1 MRINNNISAM
11 NTSRQLGNVSGRLS
25 RSMEKL
31 SSGLRIARAAD
42 DAAGLAVSEK
52 LRGQIRG
59 VNAAVR
65 AQQDSVSGLQVAEG
79 ALNEVSSMLTRA
91 KELKI
96 QRDGT
101 SDSDAIAAINAEFT
115 QIKTEITNIIENT
128 EYNGNKLLAAES
140 GGTVLTNVT
149 TAGSFSIYTDINGT
163 TSNLQIDS
171 LSYGL
176 TIDELDA
183 DASAT
188 VDGFESAENDFIV
201 LGTVS
206 ITTGGGGTIVDYA
219 ALTLDTPDDVIS
231 YVQAD
236 GHANETYFDTNAI
249 ETDIRNISLDGND
262 FKSYVYTGNVTIDA
276 GTGAG
281 GDDTLTID
289 TGVQGT
295 GMSLDT
301 AINKVATVRGQ
312 IGSFQNRFEASIRNF
327 EGTAEN
333 LQAAESRIRDVDMAK
348 EMVGF
353 TKDTII
359 QQAAQAMLVQANQLP
374 QNIVGLLR

>member
-91 KELKI
+91 KELAI
-96 QRDGT
+96 QRSGT
-101 SDSDAIAAINAEFT
+101 SDGDATAAIDAEMA
-115 QIKTEITNIIENT
+115 QIFTEIDNIETNT
-128 EYNGNKLLAAES
+128 EYNGNKLFTGA
-140 GGTVLTNVT
+140 
-149 TAGSFSIYTDINGT
+149 SFSIYTDINGT
-163 TSNLQIDS
+163 TSS
-171 LSYGL
+171 
-176 TIDELDA
+176 
-183 DASAT
+183 
-188 VDGFESAENDFIV
+188 
-201 LGTVS
+201 
-206 ITTGGGGTIVDYA
+206 
-219 ALTLDTPDDVIS
+219 LTLNSMDIMEIGGASGAGQIAVNAGVIDVN
-231 YVQAD
+231 
-236 GHANETYFDTNAI
+236 GT
-249 ETDIRNISLDGND
+249 
-262 FKSYVYTGNVTIDA
+262 A
-276 GTGAG
+276 GDSTTTGAG
-281 GDDTLTID
+281 KATYDKGLVDGL
-289 TGVQGT
+289 GT
-295 GMSLDT
+295 M
-301 AINKVATVRGQ
+301 INTVATNRGQ
-312 IGSFQNRFEASIRNF
+312 IGSYQNRFEASIRNF

-333 LQAAESRIRDVDMAK
+333 LQSAESRIRDVDMAK

>member
-79 ALNEVSSMLTRA
+79 ALNEVSSMLTRS
-91 KELKI
+91 KELLI
-96 QRDGT
+96 QKDGT
-101 SDSDAIAAINAEFT
+101 SDTTATAAINSELT
-115 QIKTEITNIIENT
+115 QIFTEVKNIVEQT
-128 EYNGNKLLAAES
+128 EYNGKEILNSA
-140 GGTVLTNVT
+140 
-149 TAGSFSIYTDINGT
+149 TASDRTFKIYTDINGT
-163 TSNLQIDS
+163 TADLT
-171 LSYGL
+171 LSDL
-176 TIDELDA
+176 
-183 DASAT
+183 SAQT
-188 VDGFESAENDFIV
+188 V
-201 LGTVS
+201 
-206 ITTGGGGTIVDYA
+206 TGGETMV
-219 ALTLDTPDDVIS
+219 AL
-231 YVQAD
+231 
-236 GHANETYFDTNAI
+236 TNAI
-249 ETDIRNISLDGND
+249 DVQDATD
-262 FKSYVYTGNVTIDA
+262 
-276 GTGAG
+276 
-281 GDDTLTID
+281 
-289 TGVQGT
+289 
-295 GMSLDT
+295 
-301 AINKVATVRGQ
+301 AINLVATARGE

-374 QNIVGLLR
+374 QNIVGLLQ

>member
-79 ALNEVSSMLTRA
+79 ALNEVSSMLARG
-91 KELKI
+91 KELAI
-96 QRDGT
+96 QRSGT
-101 SDSDAIAAINAEFT
+101 SDSDARSAIDAEMV
-115 QIKTEITNIIENT
+115 QILNEIENIETNT
-128 EYNGNKLLAAES
+128 EYNGNKLFTQA
-140 GGTVLTNVT
+140 TVNDKTNG
-149 TAGSFSIYTDINGT
+149 ANFSIYTDINGGT
-163 TSNLQIDS
+163 AS
-171 LSYGL
+171 L
-176 TIDELDA
+176 
-183 DASAT
+183 
-188 VDGFESAENDFIV
+188 
-201 LGTVS
+201 TVS
-206 ITTGGGGTIVDYA
+206 GLHLVHTSAGSYQEEGLFNINGTAIEIYGANEAAAEAA
-219 ALTLDTPDDVIS
+219 ALDYSD
-231 YVQAD
+231 
-236 GHANETYFDTNAI
+236 I
-249 ETDIRNISLDGND
+249 ETAVAAAYNGGN
-262 FKSYVYTGNVTIDA
+262 YQNEAAIDA
-276 GTGAG
+276 GGGATTFNEALVNAFG
-281 GDDTLTID
+281 
-289 TGVQGT
+289 
-295 GMSLDT
+295 T
-301 AINKVATVRGQ
+301 AINQVATVRGE

-374 QNIVGLLR
+374 QNIVGLLQ

>member
-79 ALNEVSSMLTRA
+79 AMNEVSSMLTRA
-91 KELKI
+91 KELAI
-96 QRDGT
+96 QRGGT
-101 SDSDAIAAINAEFT
+101 SDGDATAAIDAEMK
-115 QIKTEITNIIENT
+115 QIFTEIENIEQNT
-128 EYNGNKLLAAES
+128 EYNGNKLFAADHD
-140 GGTVLTNVT
+140 GDGTASAAT
-149 TAGSFSIYTDINGT
+149 FSIYTDINGGTATLTMPSLQLVATDVANVGDDRDGLFRIGTDQVELFLSGGT
-163 TSNLQIDS
+163 TTAGGNDVSNVTYTTMDAADDVTVTVNDYIDS
-171 LSYGL
+171 
-176 TIDELDA
+176 TE
-183 DASAT
+183 AT
-188 VDGFESAENDFIV
+188 SEGNYNDGMVGA
-201 LGTVS
+201 
-206 ITTGGGGTIVDYA
+206 IT
-219 ALTLDTPDDVIS
+219 S
-231 YVQAD
+231 
-236 GHANETYFDTNAI
+236 
-249 ETDIRNISLDGND
+249 
-262 FKSYVYTGNVTIDA
+262 
-276 GTGAG
+276 
-281 GDDTLTID
+281 
-289 TGVQGT
+289 
-295 GMSLDT
+295 
-301 AINKVATVRGQ
+301 AINKVATVRGT
-312 IGSFQNRFEASIRNF
+312 IGSYQNRFEASIRNF

>member
-11 NTSRQLGNVSGRLS
+11 NTSRQLGQVSGRLS

-79 ALNEVSSMLTRA
+79 ALSEVSSMLTRA
-91 KELKI
+91 KELAI
-96 QRDGT
+96 QRGGT
-101 SDSDAIAAINAEFT
+101 SDSDATDAIDAELV
-115 QIKTEITNIIENT
+115 QIFNEVQNIEANT
-128 EYNGNKLLAAES
+128 EYNGNTLFD
-140 GGTVLTNVT
+140 GTN
-149 TAGSFSIYTDINGT
+149 GSFSIYTDINGT
-163 TSNLQIDS
+163 T
-171 LSYGL
+171 
-176 TIDELDA
+176 T
-183 DASAT
+183 
-188 VDGFESAENDFIV
+188 
-201 LGTVS
+201 
-206 ITTGGGGTIVDYA
+206 
-219 ALTLDTPDDVIS
+219 TLDITGIDL
-231 YVQAD
+231 
-236 GHANETYFDTNAI
+236 
-249 ETDIRNISLDGND
+249 TD
-262 FKSYVYTGNVTIDA
+262 KAAATAAVTIGIGAA
-276 GTGAG
+276 G
-281 GDDTLTID
+281 DTLTVWDGAAAI
-289 TGVQGT
+289 GT
-295 GMSLDT
+295 TDADFSGEILDEIST
-301 AINKVATVRGQ
+301 AINSVATQRGE
-312 IGSFQNRFEASIRNF
+312 IGSYQNRFEASIRNF
-327 EGTAEN
+327 EATAEN

>member
-79 ALNEVSSMLTRA
+79 ALSEVSSMLTRA
-91 KELKI
+91 KELTI
-96 QRDGT
+96 QKSGT
-101 SDSDAIAAINAEFT
+101 SDTTATAAINSELT
-115 QIKTEITNIIENT
+115 QIYTEVKNVVENT
-128 EYNGNKLLAAES
+128 EYNGKNILHSGTAAER
-140 GGTVLTNVT
+140 
-149 TAGSFSIYTDINGT
+149 SFSIYTDINGT
-163 TSNLQIDS
+163 TTS
-171 LSYGL
+171 LTVSQVSALTVTGGEAL
-176 TIDELDA
+176 NALDNTID
-183 DASAT
+183 
-188 VDGFESAENDFIV
+188 
-201 LGTVS
+201 
-206 ITTGGGGTIVDYA
+206 IT
-219 ALTLDTPDDVIS
+219 DV
-231 YVQAD
+231 
-236 GHANETYFDTNAI
+236 
-249 ETDIRNISLDGND
+249 
-262 FKSYVYTGNVTIDA
+262 
-276 GTGAG
+276 
-281 GDDTLTID
+281 GD
-289 TGVQGT
+289 
-295 GMSLDT
+295 
-301 AINKVATVRGQ
+301 AINHIATVRGE
-312 IGSFQNRFEASIRNF
+312 IGSYQNRFEASIRNF
-327 EGTAEN
+327 EATAEN

-374 QNIVGLLR
+374 QSIVGLLQ

>member
-1 MRINNNISAM
+1 
-11 NTSRQLGNVSGRLS
+11 
-25 RSMEKL
+25 MEKL

-79 ALNEVSSMLTRA
+79 ALNEVSSMFTRV
-91 KELKI
+91 KELGI
-96 QRDGT
+96 QRSGT
-101 SDSDAIAAINAEFT
+101 SDSDAISAIDSEIE
-115 QIKTEITNIIENT
+115 QILKEVDNIETNT
-128 EYNGNKLLAAES
+128 EYNGKKILGS
-140 GGTVLTNVT
+140 S
-149 TAGSFSIYTDINGT
+149 TATDREFSIYTDINGT
-163 TSNLQIDS
+163 TATLQITQ
-171 LSYGL
+171 LNL
-176 TIDELDA
+176 VTV
-183 DASAT
+183 AT
-188 VDGFESAENDFIV
+188 
-201 LGTVS
+201 
-206 ITTGGGGTIVDYA
+206 
-219 ALTLDTPDDVIS
+219 
-231 YVQAD
+231 
-236 GHANETYFDTNAI
+236 
-249 ETDIRNISLDGND
+249 
-262 FKSYVYTGNVTIDA
+262 

-281 GDDTLTID
+281 NFDHSGATVFSLDGDGNTGLTVMVNETAGTGDLGLEVTKESDDTVYANQAVTFGTLAGLTNAEGPIAD
-289 TGVQGT
+289 ADDAADYYLSEQNISKNIVKGATY
-295 GMSLDT
+295 
-301 AINKVATVRGQ
+301 AINEVATIRGQ
-312 IGSFQNRFEASIRNF
+312 IGSYQNRFEASIRNF

>member
-1 MRINNNISAM
+1 
-11 NTSRQLGNVSGRLS
+11 
-25 RSMEKL
+25 MEKL

-91 KELKI
+91 KELSI
-96 QRDGT
+96 QKSGT
-101 SDSDAIAAINAEFT
+101 SDSDAISAIDAEMV
-115 QIKTEITNIIENT
+115 QIFTEIDNIETKT
-128 EYNGNKLLAAES
+128 EYNGDALLD
-140 GGTVLTNVT
+140 GG
-149 TAGSFSIYTDINGT
+149 GSFSIYTDINGT
-163 TSNLQIDS
+163 TSS
-171 LSYGL
+171 L
-176 TIDELDA
+176 TISKLDLV
-183 DASAT
+183 DINVGTNSAT
-188 VDGFESAENDFIV
+188 SQHGTTNLISVDTDGDTSGLGFITVNEVINTTFGEDVSLEDNAATPNTNK
-201 LGTVS
+201 TVS
-206 ITTGGGGTIVDYA
+206 NIT
-219 ALTLDTPDDVIS
+219 DVS
-231 YVQAD
+231 
-236 GHANETYFDTNAI
+236 AI
-249 ETDIRNISLDGND
+249 TKAMDL
-262 FKSYVYTGNVTIDA
+262 
-276 GTGAG
+276 
-281 GDDTLTID
+281 
-289 TGVQGT
+289 
-295 GMSLDT
+295 
-301 AINKVATVRGQ
+301 AINKVATIRGE
-312 IGSFQNRFEASIRNF
+312 IGSYQNRFEASIRNF

>member
-91 KELKI
+91 KELSI
-96 QRDGT
+96 QYSGT
-101 SDSDAIAAINAEFT
+101 SDSDAQSAIIAELD
-115 QIKTEITNIIENT
+115 QIYTEVDNIQDNT
-128 EYNGNKLLAAES
+128 EYNGDLLFD
-140 GGTVLTNVT
+140 GGG
-149 TAGSFSIYTDINGT
+149 AFSIYTDINGGT
-163 TSNLQIDS
+163 AS
-171 LSYGL
+171 L
-176 TIDELDA
+176 TISTVNVVSEDT
-183 DASAT
+183 AT
-188 VDGFESAENDFIV
+188 D
-201 LGTVS
+201 
-206 ITTGGGGTIVDYA
+206 GTINRDSA
-219 ALTLDTPDDVIS
+219 A
-231 YVQAD
+231 
-236 GHANETYFDTNAI
+236 NKTNI
-249 ETDIRNISLDGND
+249 TQI
-262 FKSYVYTGNVTIDA
+262 T
-276 GTGAG
+276 
-281 GDDTLTID
+281 
-289 TGVQGT
+289 
-295 GMSLDT
+295 T
-301 AINKVATVRGQ
+301 AINQVATARGQ
-312 IGSFQNRFEASIRNF
+312 VGSFQNRFEASIRNF

>member
-11 NTSRQLGNVSGRLS
+11 NTSRQLGQVSGRLS

-79 ALNEVSSMLTRA
+79 ALSEVSSMLTRA
-91 KELKI
+91 RELEI
-96 QRDGT
+96 QFSGT
-101 SDSDAIAAINAEFT
+101 SDTDAQAAITAEFG
-115 QIKTEITNIIENT
+115 QIKEEITNIVQNT
-128 EYNGNKLLAAES
+128 EYNGQKLLYNA
-140 GGTVLTNVT
+140 T
-149 TAGSFSIYTDINGT
+149 TTSADASGSFSIYTDINGST
-163 TSNLQIDS
+163 TTLSLTNLAHTGQVTAAAD
-171 LSYGL
+171 
-176 TIDELDA
+176 DDA
-183 DASAT
+183 DL
-188 VDGFESAENDFIV
+188 VENDITNIA
-201 LGTVS
+201 LGS
-206 ITTGGGGTIVDYA
+206 NGYEAG
-219 ALTLDTPDDVIS
+219 
-231 YVQAD
+231 AD
-236 GHANETYFDTNAI
+236 EAVGED
-249 ETDIRNISLDGND
+249 LDGN
-262 FKSYVYTGNVTIDA
+262 GVTNESDI
-276 GTGAG
+276 
-281 GDDTLTID
+281 GDDT
-289 TGVQGT
+289 
-295 GMSLDT
+295 MSIQN
-301 AINKVATVRGQ
+301 AINQVATARGK
-312 IGSFQNRFEASIRNF
+312 IGSYQNRFEASIRNF
-327 EGTAEN
+327 EATAEN

>member
-91 KELKI
+91 KELVI
-96 QRDGT
+96 QRSGT
-101 SDSDAIAAINAEFT
+101 SDTDAITAVDAELV
-115 QIKTEITNIIENT
+115 QIFSEIENIETNT
-128 EYNGNKLLAAES
+128 EYNGVKLFADDAVA
-140 GGTVLTNVT
+140 GGTATDS
-149 TAGSFSIYTDINGT
+149 ASFSIYTDINGGTSSLTVSKLYIVATATGGDVTADGLVDVSSGSIEINTANEGTDSTVLQYDDLT
-163 TSNLQIDS
+163 TASTYTAAEYENEATFDAANATGDFEKSLKSAIDS
-171 LSYGL
+171 
-176 TIDELDA
+176 
-183 DASAT
+183 
-188 VDGFESAENDFIV
+188 
-201 LGTVS
+201 
-206 ITTGGGGTIVDYA
+206 
-219 ALTLDTPDDVIS
+219 
-231 YVQAD
+231 
-236 GHANETYFDTNAI
+236 
-249 ETDIRNISLDGND
+249 
-262 FKSYVYTGNVTIDA
+262 
-276 GTGAG
+276 
-281 GDDTLTID
+281 
-289 TGVQGT
+289 
-295 GMSLDT
+295 
-301 AINKVATVRGQ
+301 AINRIATVRGE
-312 IGSFQNRFEASIRNF
+312 IGSYQNRFEASIRNF

-374 QNIVGLLR
+374 QSIVGLLQ

>member
-79 ALNEVSSMLTRA
+79 ALNEVSSMLIRA
-91 KELKI
+91 KELAI
-96 QRDGT
+96 QRSGT
-101 SDSDAIAAINAEFT
+101 SDSDAISAIDAELSQVF
-115 QIKTEITNIIENT
+115 IEVDNIETNT
-128 EYNGNKLLAAES
+128 EYNGNKLFDGS
-140 GGTVLTNVT
+140 
-149 TAGSFSIYTDINGT
+149 GSFSIYTDINGT
-163 TSNLQIDS
+163 TNTLIIDS
-171 LSYGL
+171 LHLVATETPTVATDKTDGL
-176 TIDELDA
+176 FRVLSNDSVELFNDLGDADVTNILGTSTGNDGLVYSDLALDA
-183 DASAT
+183 SDGAPESALGDLIFNADDYISEADANTASA
-188 VDGFESAENDFIV
+188 GSYAIGLKSA
-201 LGTVS
+201 
-206 ITTGGGGTIVDYA
+206 
-219 ALTLDTPDDVIS
+219 LDS
-231 YVQAD
+231 
-236 GHANETYFDTNAI
+236 
-249 ETDIRNISLDGND
+249 
-262 FKSYVYTGNVTIDA
+262 
-276 GTGAG
+276 
-281 GDDTLTID
+281 
-289 TGVQGT
+289 
-295 GMSLDT
+295 
-301 AINKVATVRGQ
+301 AINKVATLRGQ
-312 IGSFQNRFEASIRNF
+312 VGSYQNRFEASIRNF

-374 QNIVGLLR
+374 QSIVGLLQ

>member
-91 KELKI
+91 NELEI
-96 QRDGT
+96 QRGGT
-101 SDSDAIAAINAEFT
+101 SDTDAQNAIDAEFT
-115 QIKTEITNIIENT
+115 QIKNEITNILENT
-128 EYNGNKLLAAES
+128 EYNGNKLLAD
-140 GGTVLTNVT
+140 TTTTTN
-149 TAGSFSIYTDINGT
+149 ANALGSFSIYTDINGS
-163 TSNLQIDS
+163 TSTLTMTNLID
-171 LSYGL
+171 
-176 TIDELDA
+176 T
-183 DASAT
+183 
-188 VDGFESAENDFIV
+188 DGANA
-201 LGTVS
+201 G
-206 ITTGGGGTIVDYA
+206 
-219 ALTLDTPDDVIS
+219 DDDKI
-231 YVQAD
+231 
-236 GHANETYFDTNAI
+236 
-249 ETDIRNISLDGND
+249 TDIRTIAFGGND
-262 FKSYVYTGNVTIDA
+262 YEATADEADLSIDLNGDGDTTDADA
-276 GTGAG
+276 GTG
-281 GDDTLTID
+281 T
-289 TGVQGT
+289 
-295 GMSLDT
+295 MSIT
-301 AINKVATVRGQ
+301 SAINLVATTRGK
-312 IGSFQNRFEASIRNF
+312 IGSYQNRFEASIRNF

>member
-1 MRINNNISAM
+1 MDIDEIQGGTIMRINNNISAM

-91 KELKI
+91 KELAI
-96 QRDGT
+96 QRSGT
-101 SDSDAIAAINAEFT
+101 SDTDAVSAIDAELN
-115 QIKTEITNIIENT
+115 QIFNEIDNIETNT
-128 EYNGNKLLAAES
+128 EYNGNKLFA
-140 GGTVLTNVT
+140 GG
-149 TAGSFSIYTDINGT
+149 APGQFSIYTDINGG
-163 TSNLQIDS
+163 TSTLQV
-171 LSYGL
+171 
-176 TIDELDA
+176 TA
-183 DASAT
+183 M
-188 VDGFESAENDFIV
+188 
-201 LGTVS
+201 
-206 ITTGGGGTIVDYA
+206 
-219 ALTLDTPDDVIS
+219 
-231 YVQAD
+231 
-236 GHANETYFDTNAI
+236 
-249 ETDIRNISLDGND
+249 DI
-262 FKSYVYTGNVTIDA
+262 VTINA
-276 GTGAG
+276 GAVDPANAQNNIGIDTSGASPVIEVDDGAGTDLLSTATGAG
-281 GDDTLTID
+281 K
-289 TGVQGT
+289 
-295 GMSLDT
+295 T
-301 AINKVATVRGQ
+301 AFDQALVTTTTNMVNVVATNRGT

-374 QNIVGLLR
+374 QNSVGLLR

>member
-79 ALNEVSSMLTRA
+79 ALSEVSSMLTRA
-91 KELKI
+91 KELGI
-96 QRDGT
+96 QFAGT
-101 SDSDAIAAINAEFT
+101 SDGDAQKAINDELT
-115 QIKTEITNIIENT
+115 QIFTEIQNIETNT
-128 EYNGNKLLAAES
+128 EYNGNDMLDLENAD
-140 GGTVLTNVT
+140 V
-149 TAGSFSIYTDINGT
+149 GSFSIYTDINGT
-163 TSNLQIDS
+163 TTALAITGINVVEDTAETTAATIGVVGST
-171 LSYGL
+171 L
-176 TIDELDA
+176 TVGNGA
-183 DASAT
+183 
-188 VDGFESAENDFIV
+188 
-201 LGTVS
+201 
-206 ITTGGGGTIVDYA
+206 A
-219 ALTLDTPDDVIS
+219 ALTYS
-231 YVQAD
+231 
-236 GHANETYFDTNAI
+236 
-249 ETDIRNISLDGND
+249 
-262 FKSYVYTGNVTIDA
+262 DA
-276 GTGAG
+276 GFATQLKDA
-281 GDDTLTID
+281 
-289 TGVQGT
+289 V
-295 GMSLDT
+295 DT
-301 AINKVATVRGQ
+301 AINDVATQRGQ
-312 IGSFQNRFEASIRNF
+312 IGSYQNRFEASIRNF
-327 EGTAEN
+327 EATAEN

>member
-91 KELKI
+91 KELSI
-96 QRDGT
+96 QKSGT
-101 SDSDAIAAINAEFT
+101 SDSDAISAIDAEMV
-115 QIKTEITNIIENT
+115 QIFTEIDNIETKT
-128 EYNGNKLLAAES
+128 EYNGDALLD
-140 GGTVLTNVT
+140 GG
-149 TAGSFSIYTDINGT
+149 GSFSIYTDINGT
-163 TSNLQIDS
+163 TSS
-171 LSYGL
+171 L
-176 TIDELDA
+176 TISKLDLV
-183 DASAT
+183 DINVGTNSAT
-188 VDGFESAENDFIV
+188 SQHGTTNLISVDTDGDTSGLGFITVNEVINTTFGEDVSLEDNAATPNTNK
-201 LGTVS
+201 TVS
-206 ITTGGGGTIVDYA
+206 NIT
-219 ALTLDTPDDVIS
+219 DVS
-231 YVQAD
+231 
-236 GHANETYFDTNAI
+236 AI
-249 ETDIRNISLDGND
+249 TKAMDL
-262 FKSYVYTGNVTIDA
+262 
-276 GTGAG
+276 
-281 GDDTLTID
+281 
-289 TGVQGT
+289 
-295 GMSLDT
+295 
-301 AINKVATVRGQ
+301 AINKVATIRGE
-312 IGSFQNRFEASIRNF
+312 IGSYQNRFEASIRNF

>member
-79 ALNEVSSMLTRA
+79 ALSEVSSMLTRA
-91 KELKI
+91 KELTI
-96 QRDGT
+96 QRSGT
-101 SDSDAIAAINAEFT
+101 SDADATSAIDAELK
-115 QIKTEITNIIENT
+115 QIFKEVQNIETNT
-128 EYNGNKLLAAES
+128 EYNGNTLFD
-140 GGTVLTNVT
+140 GTN
-149 TAGSFSIYTDINGT
+149 GSFSIYTDINGT
-163 TSNLQIDS
+163 TTSLDITGIDLVDYDTAANVAAS
-171 LSYGL
+171 VVLDTGNTTVGLSSD
-176 TIDELDA
+176 TDA
-183 DASAT
+183 LYVFHTD
-188 VDGFESAENDFIV
+188 VD
-201 LGTVS
+201 
-206 ITTGGGGTIVDYA
+206 GGGTDGAVLNTNT
-219 ALTLDTPDDVIS
+219 ALTDEFNVGLKTTVDNMI
-231 YVQAD
+231 
-236 GHANETYFDTNAI
+236 NE
-249 ETDIRNISLDGND
+249 
-262 FKSYVYTGNVTIDA
+262 
-276 GTGAG
+276 
-281 GDDTLTID
+281 
-289 TGVQGT
+289 
-295 GMSLDT
+295 
-301 AINKVATVRGQ
+301 VATQRGE
-312 IGSFQNRFEASIRNF
+312 IGSYQNRFEASIRNF
-327 EGTAEN
+327 EATAEN

>member
-91 KELKI
+91 KELSI
-96 QRDGT
+96 QFNGT
-101 SDSDAIAAINAEFT
+101 SDGDAQKAINAEMT
-115 QIKTEITNIIENT
+115 QIFTEIQNIETNT
-128 EYNGNKLLAAES
+128 EYNGGKLLD
-140 GGTVLTNVT
+140 GT
-149 TAGSFSIYTDINGT
+149 GSFSIYTDINGT
-163 TSNLQIDS
+163 T
-171 LSYGL
+171 
-176 TIDELDA
+176 
-183 DASAT
+183 
-188 VDGFESAENDFIV
+188 
-201 LGTVS
+201 
-206 ITTGGGGTIVDYA
+206 A
-219 ALTLDTPDDVIS
+219 ALNITGIDVVDNAADTGDEVIQVVSGTLAV
-231 YVQAD
+231 
-236 GHANETYFDTNAI
+236 
-249 ETDIRNISLDGND
+249 
-262 FKSYVYTGNVTIDA
+262 
-276 GTGAG
+276 GTGAAH
-281 GDDTLTID
+281 LEYNE
-289 TGVQGT
+289 TGFAAKMEDAVT
-295 GMSLDT
+295 S
-301 AINKVATVRGQ
+301 AINNVATQRGQ

-374 QNIVGLLR
+374 QNIVGLLQ

>member
-91 KELKI
+91 KELSI
-96 QRDGT
+96 QESGT
-101 SDSDAIAAINAEFT
+101 SDSDAIAAIEAEMV
-115 QIKTEITNIIENT
+115 QIFTEINNIETET
-128 EYNGNKLLAAES
+128 EYNGKDLFD
-140 GGTVLTNVT
+140 GTN
-149 TAGSFSIYTDINGT
+149 GSFAIYTDINGT
-163 TSNLQIDS
+163 TAN
-171 LSYGL
+171 L
-176 TIDELDA
+176 TIDKLDLTSVSTTASTTHLVSIDTDAAVGSKVTVNENPTDTGTTATILNGDA
-183 DASAT
+183 D
-188 VDGFESAENDFIV
+188 
-201 LGTVS
+201 
-206 ITTGGGGTIVDYA
+206 TT
-219 ALTLDTPDDVIS
+219 
-231 YVQAD
+231 
-236 GHANETYFDTNAI
+236 
-249 ETDIRNISLDGND
+249 
-262 FKSYVYTGNVTIDA
+262 
-276 GTGAG
+276 
-281 GDDTLTID
+281 D
-289 TGVQGT
+289 TGLGDAT
-295 GMSLDT
+295 AITKALDI

>member
-91 KELKI
+91 KELTI
-96 QRDGT
+96 QRSGT
-101 SDSDAIAAINAEFT
+101 SDSDAISAIDAELSQVFN
-115 QIKTEITNIIENT
+115 EIDNIEENT
-128 EYNGNKLLAAES
+128 EYNGNKLLKGS
-140 GGTVLTNVT
+140 G
-149 TAGSFSIYTDINGT
+149 AFSIYTDINGT
-163 TSNLQIDS
+163 TSS
-171 LSYGL
+171 L
-176 TIDELDA
+176 TITSLNLVATDVDAADDTATSTDGLFRVTSGGIELFNSAGNA
-183 DASAT
+183 D
-188 VDGFESAENDFIV
+188 
-201 LGTVS
+201 VS
-206 ITTGGGGTIVDYA
+206 NITGGNGLVYSDIALDDTDGGT
-219 ALTLDTPDDVIS
+219 
-231 YVQAD
+231 
-236 GHANETYFDTNAI
+236 NEA
-249 ETDIRNISLDGND
+249 
-262 FKSYVYTGNVTIDA
+262 TGAT
-276 GTGAG
+276 TGAG
-281 GDDTLTID
+281 EAISEDYITEAEANGVTAGSYNTGLKSAID
-289 TGVQGT
+289 
-295 GMSLDT
+295 S
-301 AINKVATVRGQ
+301 AINTVATRRGE
-312 IGSFQNRFEASIRNF
+312 IGSYQNRFEASIRNF

>member
-79 ALNEVSSMLTRA
+79 ALNEVSSMLVRA
-91 KELKI
+91 KELAI
-96 QRDGT
+96 QRSGT
-101 SDSDAIAAINAEFT
+101 SDTDAIAAIDAEAT
-115 QIKTEITNIIENT
+115 QIYAEIGNIDANT
-128 EYNGNKLLAAES
+128 EYNGNALL
-140 GGTVLTNVT
+140 GG
-149 TAGSFSIYTDINGT
+149 AGSFSIYTDINGG
-163 TSNLQIDS
+163 TS
-171 LSYGL
+171 
-176 TIDELDA
+176 
-183 DASAT
+183 
-188 VDGFESAENDFIV
+188 
-201 LGTVS
+201 
-206 ITTGGGGTIVDYA
+206 
-219 ALTLDTPDDVIS
+219 
-231 YVQAD
+231 
-236 GHANETYFDTNAI
+236 
-249 ETDIRNISLDGND
+249 
-262 FKSYVYTGNVTIDA
+262 
-276 GTGAG
+276 
-281 GDDTLTID
+281 TLTISD
-289 TGVQGT
+289 LTFVSSDAT
-295 GMSLDT
+295 SIANITTDINSIAT
-301 AINKVATVRGQ
+301 ARGQ
-312 IGSFQNRFEASIRNF
+312 VGSYQNRFEASIRNF

>member
-91 KELKI
+91 KELAI
-96 QRDGT
+96 QKSGT
-101 SDSDAIAAINAEFT
+101 SDSDAQTAIDAELA
-115 QIKTEITNIIENT
+115 QIFTEIDNIETNT
-128 EYNGNKLLAAES
+128 EYNGNALFD
-140 GGTVLTNVT
+140 GTNGT
-149 TAGSFSIYTDINGT
+149 FSIYTDINGG
-163 TSNLQIDS
+163 TSTLSIDKLDLVS
-171 LSYGL
+171 S
-176 TIDELDA
+176 DA
-183 DASAT
+183 DPSDTTHLLNYDNDAAT
-188 VDGFESAENDFIV
+188 NS
-201 LGTVS
+201 
-206 ITTGGGGTIVDYA
+206 
-219 ALTLDTPDDVIS
+219 IS
-231 YVQAD
+231 YREVATD
-236 GHANETYFDTNAI
+236 SEVTDTDYNGSGGAVAGLNTDAVGLGKAI
-249 ETDIRNISLDGND
+249 SAA
-262 FKSYVYTGNVTIDA
+262 V
-276 GTGAG
+276 
-281 GDDTLTID
+281 
-289 TGVQGT
+289 
-295 GMSLDT
+295 
-301 AINKVATVRGQ
+301 NKVATVRGQ
-312 IGSFQNRFEASIRNF
+312 IGSYQNRFEASIRNF

-374 QNIVGLLR
+374 QNIVGLLQ

>member
-91 KELKI
+91 RELEI
-96 QRDGT
+96 QYNGT
-101 SDSDAIAAINAEFT
+101 SDNEAQTAIQDEFD
-115 QIKTEITNIIENT
+115 QIKTEIDNIVKNT
-128 EYNGNKLLAAES
+128 EYNGNKLLSTGVSATANNAE
-140 GGTVLTNVT
+140 
-149 TAGSFSIYTDINGT
+149 ASFSIYTDINGGTSTLNITSLLDSDAADSGTEELVADISTLALNADNYET
-163 TSNLQIDS
+163 TATEDNVA
-171 LSYGL
+171 G
-176 TIDELDA
+176 A
-183 DASAT
+183 DF
-188 VDGFESAENDFIV
+188 DGD
-201 LGTVS
+201 G
-206 ITTGGGGTIVDYA
+206 ITGEVGIA
-219 ALTLDTPDDVIS
+219 
-231 YVQAD
+231 AD
-236 GHANETYFDTNAI
+236 GKMSI
-249 ETDIRNISLDGND
+249 
-262 FKSYVYTGNVTIDA
+262 
-276 GTGAG
+276 
-281 GDDTLTID
+281 
-289 TGVQGT
+289 QG
-295 GMSLDT
+295 
-301 AINKVATVRGQ
+301 AINKVATIRGE
-312 IGSFQNRFEASIRNF
+312 IGSYQNRFEASIRNF

-333 LQAAESRIRDVDMAK
+333 LQAAESRIRDVDMAS

-374 QNIVGLLR
+374 QNIVGLLQ